1 MLSSL
6 SLSSI
11 EATAAIRIRKVCVK
25 DIEQK
30 NSLFFLLD
38 QFSITLICV
47 PSYDRSYNVYL
58 FPIGL

>member
-1 MLSSL
+1 MNRKRTFKKFTFNTVLRISNKR
-6 SLSSI
+6 
-11 EATAAIRIRKVCVK
+11 TA
-25 DIEQK
+25 
-30 NSLFFLLD
+30 FFLLD